1 MTFIIREGGDV
12 RFSETLVLG
21 NGLSIGETAVGVP
34 ELLGTDA
41 ELVLHPSGGDDT
53 QRIRDALAAH
63 AVVRLGPGVF
73 HTTAVLHL
81 QSGQVLTGT
90 GVDRTELQV
99 QHTDDGILIGDGVHA
114 TIVERLRITGPGNA
128 GPGKS
133 AITTTREP
141 ATGRRL
147 VFRDLRIEGFH
158 EYGIYLEDPLGAEIA
173 DVSVQGTERAG
184 IYVYSPLP
192 RTGSVSIRNVTVEES
207 SQEGVV
213 VKWTSGVDL
222 SSVFVSDTS
231 GPGILL
237 EGNYSVGGGGVRVG
251 ACQVRDSDGIRLVE
265 VTNAVVEGCEVH
277 HAVRA
282 FQVVSSYGVAFSGCR
297 ALGILQT
304 PYHIEGGGF
313 LTFTS
318 CTSDQTG
325 QTPFANVPH
334 IRTVTDANGRATEQ
348 TTFVGFRKVNSA
360 AGITTV
366 EADVSQASGRVVF
379 IQHNLDTA
387 KVVSGGHFVAL

>member
-21 NGLSIGETAVGVP
+21 QGLAIGETAGGLP

-41 ELVLHPSGGDDT
+41 EAVLHPSGGDDT
-53 QRIRDALAAH
+53 QAIRSALEDN

-73 HTTAVLHL
+73 HTTAVLYM
-81 QSGQVLTGT
+81 QSGQVLTGS
-90 GVDRTELQV
+90 GVDRTEIQI
-99 QHTDDGILIGDGVHA
+99 QHTDDGILIGDAVHT

-141 ATGRRL
+141 AVARRL

-158 EYGIYLEDPLGAEIA
+158 EYGIYLEDPLGAEIVN
-173 DVSVQGTERAG
+173 VSVQGTERAG
-184 IYVYSPLP
+184 IYVYSPLE
-192 RTGSVSIRNVTVEES
+192 RTGAVSIRDCTVEEG

-213 VKWTSGVDL
+213 VKWTTGVELSGV
-222 SSVFVSDTS
+222 FASDTG
-231 GPGILL
+231 GPGILV
-237 EGNYSVGGGGVRVG
+237 EGNYTVGGGAVRLA
-251 ACQVRDSDGIRLVE
+251 ACHVRDTAGIRLVE
-265 VTNAVVEGCEVH
+265 VSGASVEACEVQRGGGFH
-277 HAVRA
+277 
-282 FQVVSSYGVAFSGCR
+282 VVSSYGVAFSGCR
-297 ALGILQT
+297 TREAITT
-304 PYHIEGGGF
+304 PYLTEGGGF

-318 CTSDQTG
+318 CTSDQG
-325 QTPFANVPH
+325 LLSPFVNVPH
-334 IRTVTDANGRATEQ
+334 IQTLTDINGRSTEQ
-348 TTFVGFRKVNSA
+348 TTFVGFRKINPP
-360 AGITTV
+360 GGTTTV

-379 IQHNLDTA
+379 IQHNLDPA